1 MTGDKLLIRAFRGE
15 KTSRIPFWFMRQ
27 AGRYLPEYRA
37 LRSKT
42 SSFLDACFTPEIAA
56 EITMQPIRRFGM
68 DGAIL
73 FSDILVIPYALGV
86 MVEFLEGEGP
96 RVEITNT
103 RARIETFTVTE
114 IRKKLSP
121 VAEAIGLIKT
131 QLPPEVTLLGFAGAP
146 WTVACYMLQGK
157 SGKEFAKAR
166 SFAQADPANM
176 QLLMDVLTEAT
187 IDYLSMQIEA
197 GVEAVQLFDS
207 WAGLLTPKQFSR
219 WSVAPT
225 KKIITEL
232 KAKYPQI
239 PVIGFPKGGALFL
252 KDYLTTGADVLGI
265 DMQTPME
272 FAIAQAGNMPLQGNL
287 DPLLLAYDL
296 TEALAETDRII
307 AANHHR
313 PFIFNLGHGMI
324 PEMPIPHVEALV
336 KKLKEYSR

>member
-1 MTGDKLLIRAFRGE
+1 
-15 KTSRIPFWFMRQ
+15 MRQ

-42 SSFLDACFTPEIAA
+42 SSFLDACFTPKIAA

-86 MVEFLEGEGP
+86 RVEFLEGEGP

-114 IRKKLSP
+114 IRNKLSP

-197 GVEAVQLFDS
+197 GAEVVQLFDS

-225 KKIITEL
+225 KKIIAAL
-232 KAKYPQI
+232 KLKYPKI
-239 PVIGFPKGGALFL
+239 PVIGFPKGAGLGL
-252 KDYLTTGADVLGI
+252 KEYLTTGADVLGI

-272 FAIAQAGNMPLQGNL
+272 FAIAQAGHIPLQGNL
-287 DPLLLAYDL
+287 DPLLLAYDR
-296 TEALAETDRII
+296 EGALAETDRIL